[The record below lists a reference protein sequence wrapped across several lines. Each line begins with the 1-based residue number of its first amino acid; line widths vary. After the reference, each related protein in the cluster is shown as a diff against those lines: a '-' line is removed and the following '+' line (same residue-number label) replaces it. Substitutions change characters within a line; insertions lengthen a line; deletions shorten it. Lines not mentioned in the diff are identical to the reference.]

1 MERAQ
6 GTTGREAASHGADRG
21 RGAGGG
27 SSPPRMARMLHR
39 KATMSRLR
47 SDQTP
52 SRSWL
57 LGRWALLALLVGVGA
72 CEDPRLPL
80 QYLRNAASPAEEL
93 AAAESRGPGLMEDLP
108 EPVRVDWDSITARDT
123 LRVLLSFNSTGYFI
137 YRGEPMGYEYDLLE
151 AFAEAHELEMST
163 QVVPERRDLFRKLN
177 QGDGDVVAARLVRRP
192 DYQDE
197 VALTRSLYDTRP
209 VVVQRD
215 PAAPLP
221 DPVVDTTDSAAVT
234 PLSLGDPVAVPAR
247 LLSNPS
253 QLAGQEV
260 YVPPTS
266 DFYDRVVELSDSLG
280 DPIEVVEVENAEEVE
295 PLIEA
300 VARGQIRLTVSHEN
314 LARLSTAR
322 FTNLR
327 ATPVLGDPE
336 GVAWAVRTTSPT
348 LRARID
354 AWLASEEGQRLN
366 AILYNKYFSD
376 REGYQ
381 ERLADEFLVASPKG
395 SISAY
400 DSLLKQFAE
409 EADWDWRLLAAQV
422 AQESRFDPQAR
433 SWVGA
438 TGLLQL
444 MPRTAREMGV
454 TDPND
459 PEDNLRGGVKYLSW
473 LTGLWSDEIQDESER
488 MKFILASYNAGRGH
502 VLDAQR
508 LAEKNGADPQSWED
522 VAYWLLQKSKR
533 SVYRDPVVQHGY
545 VRGKE
550 PVQYVRKILERYE
563 RYRNIDQ

>member
-1 MERAQ
+1 
-6 GTTGREAASHGADRG
+6 
-21 RGAGGG
+21 
-27 SSPPRMARMLHR
+27 MARMLHQKR
-39 KATMSRLR
+39 NMSRPAI
-47 SDQTP
+47 DQTR

-80 QYLRNAASPAEEL
+80 EYLRSAASPASEL
-93 AAAESRGPGLMEDLP
+93 AAAEPTTPGLVEDLP
-108 EPVRVDWDSITARDT
+108 EPVDVGWDSIVARDT
-123 LRVLLSFNSTGYFI
+123 LRALLTFNSTGYFI

-151 AFAEAHELEMST
+151 AFAEAHEIELST
-163 QVVPERRDLFRKLN
+163 QVVDERRNLFRMLN
-177 QGDGDVVAARLVRRP
+177 RGEGDVVAARLAQSPEYREAVR
-192 DYQDE
+192 
-197 VALTRSLYDTRP
+197 LTRPLYDTRT

-221 DPVVDTTDSAAVT
+221 DPVVDTAGDESDGGAPP
-234 PLSLGDPVAVPAR
+234 PLALGDPVSVPAR
-247 LLSNPS
+247 LLRDPS
-253 QLAGQEV
+253 ELAGQEI
-260 YVPPTS
+260 YVTPGS
-266 DFYDRVVELSDSLG
+266 DYYDQVVELSDSLG
-280 DPIEVVEVENAEEVE
+280 DPIEVVEVQEAEEVE

-314 LARLSTAR
+314 LAELSTAR

-327 ATPVLGDPE
+327 ATPVLDE
-336 GVAWAVRTTSPT
+336 HKGVAWAVRSNAPG
-348 LRARID
+348 LEAQLN
-354 AWLASEEGQRLN
+354 AWLASDEGQRLN
-366 AILYNKYFSD
+366 AILYDKYFGD

-381 ERLADEFLVASPKG
+381 ERLEDEFLVASPEG
-395 SISAY
+395 NISAY
-400 DSLLKQFAE
+400 DSLLKRFAE

-438 TGLLQL
+438 QGLLQL

-454 TDPND
+454 TNPAD

-473 LTGLWSDEIQDESER
+473 LTGLWSDEIPDEEER
-488 MKFILASYNAGRGH
+488 LKFILASYNAGRGH

-508 LAEKNGADPQSWED
+508 LAEKHGANPRKWDD

-533 SVYRDPVVQHGY
+533 SVYRDPVVRHGY

-550 PVQYVRKILERYE
+550 PVQYVSKILERYE
-563 RYRNIDQ
+563 RYLNIDQ